1 MDGDSGSSEQ
11 TKRGFELELRMK
23 MRVRFEFGGD
33 ESERLD
39 WGGGGGE
46 LIWGVFNTQI

>member
-39 WGGGGGE
+39 GG